1 MSVIA
6 LHDDDDDKVVD
17 FSTRQSKAACD
28 PNGKAVTVRLRG
40 YAYSRWRRVCTVA
53 SYLFIFTHDAA
64 KKTHTNNRTKPDTLP
79 PSTDRNTTHR
89 PTNSQTL
96 RNRTELLR

>member
-64 KKTHTNNRTKPDTLP
+64 KKHIQTTGQNPIHCHHLLIETPHIGLQTATH
-79 PSTDRNTTHR
+79 
-89 PTNSQTL
+89 
-96 RNRTELLR
+96 